1 MDGNGNTGVVRID
14 KKAYQ
19 KELFRLQLDL
29 ITLQEWVKAKGL
41 KVVVI
46 FEGRD
51 AAGKGG
57 VIKRIAQYLNPRV
70 VRVAALPAPTE
81 RQKTEWYFQRYVN
94 HLPAAGEIVLF
105 DRSWYNRSGVERVMG
120 FCNEDGY
127 RGRATADRR
136 RVRSERLGS
145 MKLFTSQDP

>member
-1 MDGNGNTGVVRID
+1 MGDKGDGNIGRIG
-14 KKAYQ
+14 KKKYSA
-19 KELFRLQLDL
+19 ELFRLQLEL
-29 ITLQEWVKAKGL
+29 IKLQEWVKAKGL
-41 KVVVI
+41 KVVVV

-94 HLPAAGEIVLF
+94 HLPAAGEIVMF
-105 DRSWYNRSGVERVMG
+105 DRSWYNRAGVERVME
-120 FCNEDGY
+120 FCDG
-127 RGRATADRR
+127 
-136 RVRSERLGS
+136 EREGERE
-145 MKLFTSQDP
+145 